1 MGRYCNLI
9 PGDTITDPGAPT
21 DYSEDGTQDVLEV
34 TMGGGFPGFYTCYVS
49 DSYGS
54 TTTTAAQDPPPP
66 VVDYYKPTAAMS
78 LRDFSLQRSK
88 NSKNSKNKL
97 LRTLS

>member
-1 MGRYCNLI
+1 MLRLGRYCNLI

-49 DSYGS
+49 DSYS
-54 TTTTAAQDPPPP
+54 S
-66 VVDYYKPTAAMS
+66 S
-78 LRDFSLQRSK
+78 LRSSQPAAK
-88 NSKNSKNKL
+88 EC
-97 LRTLS
+97 